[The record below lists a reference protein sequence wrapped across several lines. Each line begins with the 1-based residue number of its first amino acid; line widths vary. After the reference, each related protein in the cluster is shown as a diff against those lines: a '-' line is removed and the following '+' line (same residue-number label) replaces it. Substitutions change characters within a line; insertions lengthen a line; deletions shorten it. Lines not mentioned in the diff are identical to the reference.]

1 MSPAAATIPLP
12 ETSTLVASLSAGMI
26 QPTVDTVP
34 VEGWHINTVT
44 PDVGTLQVSLNTHLA
59 QQCALVPTTVSH
71 SRRSGRPESIVL
83 VSENDPELRLKF
95 ESNRKA
101 YQHMGMTQSQFKA
114 MRADGTVVNGWR
126 VKKMDAQRQMTR
138 FNHGK
143 PHTATSTSAYTERR
157 PLQQTPS
164 QMPFDDVSATQRQ
177 LQAPQ
182 QARNRVPS
190 GGQVHTVNA
199 PVVSEEPVMQPCALH
214 QGPSVE
220 VRDTLKPVVVIRI
233 PKTAVPKGRTRAQ
246 ASIRLSAKLRA
257 DATLVKA
264 THRQKPVTVYAS
276 PQTGSSH
283 PRKKSAT
290 AAANES
296 GRARSIESMDASAA
310 SHPPQTSTINARETS
325 PTTIVT
331 VDVAA
336 LKLAG
341 AKNTWRYTPVVLVS
355 EKDATLLRHF
365 ASTKAAAKGLGIT
378 PTDLNNMKRTGKT
391 MKGWFVQNSAPNM
404 PSKNKRA
411 KVSTSSASKGSANI
425 DPGCAGTPN
434 SVSRP
439 ATSCRAVKKSIT
451 LVSEENPSVV
461 LNLDS
466 DAKAYNDL
474 QMGKGKWERTKHT
487 GEAVDGWRVL
497 QDSKK
502 QNAADAR
509 PQTSTTAREI
519 LPVPQALPH
528 ASGPDSTA
536 KTQTMS
542 VQLSLLVTSPPR
554 KGFTLPQN
562 MSGSS
567 KSVGVAKAGKQRADA
582 RAASSRRTASDP
594 AGDALTTQSGVH
606 SPAKRSVGRLPGK
619 HPKKSTVTPSGK
631 KSKSFSTE
639 SIDLNLTVNLADAP
653 GVSSP
658 GQELQQVPTVHRHRP
673 LPCRTMPPPKV
684 KLHRAPQRP
693 PGQTPLQVW
702 QQAHTYWRHTF
713 SQDDVNRKEISRRTT
728 VVTTSQDDANR
739 KAISRRSVVATA
751 DVHVVPGQHY
761 LASTPPS
768 ARALTK
774 AGVKGQV
781 VFADQA
787 ASPSALQAPPC
798 HKVISSCCHLPPSA
812 PPCAPIL
819 SHSQR
824 GKSILGVIHGV
835 LLWADIN
842 AANPL
847 WAWGRSVMSLE

>member
-1 MSPAAATIPLP
+1 MHQS
-12 ETSTLVASLSAGMI
+12 
-26 QPTVDTVP
+26 
-34 VEGWHINTVT
+34 
-44 PDVGTLQVSLNTHLA
+44 
-59 QQCALVPTTVSH
+59 
-71 SRRSGRPESIVL
+71 SRKSQL
-83 VSENDPELRLKF
+83 C
-95 ESNRKA
+95 NRA
-101 YQHMGMTQSQFKA
+101 HCI
-114 MRADGTVVNGWR
+114 R
-126 VKKMDAQRQMTR
+126 
-138 FNHGK
+138 
-143 PHTATSTSAYTERR
+143 
-157 PLQQTPS
+157 
-164 QMPFDDVSATQRQ
+164 
-177 LQAPQ
+177 
-182 QARNRVPS
+182 
-190 GGQVHTVNA
+190 
-199 PVVSEEPVMQPCALH
+199 
-214 QGPSVE
+214 GPSVE

-233 PKTAVPKGRTRAQ
+233 PKTRRAKRSHTSTGKYTSFSKAACRRYTSESNPPAKTSDCVRVSTNRLLSSTQEECHGSCKTSVRVVSTTRLLSSTQEECHGSCKTSVRVSTTRLLSSTQEESHGSCKRIRPSKVDREHGRFGGQPSTT
-246 ASIRLSAKLRA
+246 
-257 DATLVKA
+257 D
-264 THRQKPVTVYAS
+264 VY
-276 PQTGSSH
+276 H
-283 PRKKSAT
+283 AT
-290 AAANES
+290 AEPAATPNMF
-296 GRARSIESMDASAA
+296 RLI
-310 SHPPQTSTINARETS
+310 PL
-325 PTTIVT
+325 T